1 MRGGCSSESTP
12 PRGIRP
18 PGRACGSQPD
28 GRAQAASRMPAGVRA
43 APALTTA
50 CSRLAAISSRDSL
63 ARSIRAVA
71 ASLAL
76 SLPLARSAITA
87 RASRARSSGV
97 SIAPSNSPNG
107 PSAASGSS
115 AAKASQR
122 RSSAGERSFGKSA
135 CRERSSSGSS
145 SQPTSWSRRST
156 AASPTTRR
164 QADPGPAAQ
173 RGAHAASLDAWVRKA
188 RARLSSDGPPWTPQ
202 QRFALRPEPQGQGAL
217 RPTFATDRILARAPV
232 GSRAVTRRTYGRLY

>member
-18 PGRACGSQPD
+18 PGPACGSQPD

-43 APALTTA
+43 APALTATA

-115 AAKASQR
+115 AAKATQR

-145 SQPTSWSRRST
+145 TSPSRNSSSSPSETLRS
-156 AASPTTRR
+156 
-164 QADPGPAAQ
+164 
-173 RGAHAASLDAWVRKA
+173 AHAASLDAWVRKA

-217 RPTFATDRILARAPV
+217 RPTFATDRILARPPV
-232 GSRAVTRRTYGRLY
+232 GSRAVTRRTYGQLY